1 MGQGTCTCKC
11 VEIIHVPSNIVPSNI
26 VPSNIDIR
34 GCVIVMVAFDH

>member
-1 MGQGTCTCKC
+1 MGQGTRTCKC
-11 VEIIHVPSNIVPSNI
+11 VEIIHVPSNI